1 MMKIVI
7 ATQYHENYGAHD
19 WDGKGQCP
27 QYWKAKGGSEYVVS
41 RKLTYNESIDTKL
54 VDSIVKAATEKVSR
68 NDDFCREYVID
79 WYILC
84 DDDLTAEEKQWVE
97 WTGKVSYP
105 SKVIDVEVPESVP
118 ATSFGLTLNF
128 S

>member
-27 QYWKAKGGSEYVVS
+27 QYWKAKGGSEYVLS
-41 RKLTYNESIDTKL
+41 RKLTFNESLSTTL
-54 VDSIVKAATEKVSR
+54 VDSLVKAATEKVSR
-68 NDDFCREYVID
+68 NDDYAREYVID
-79 WYILC
+79 WYLIA
-84 DDDLTAEEKQWVE
+84 DDELTAEEKQWVE

-105 SKVIDVEVPESVP
+105 SKVIDVEVAESVP

>member
-79 WYILC
+79 WYLIA
-84 DDDLTAEEKQWVE
+84 DDELTAEEKQWVE

>member
-54 VDSIVKAATEKVSR
+54 VDSIVKAAIEKVCYR
-68 NDDFCREYVID
+68 NNYSEEYAID
-79 WYILC
+79 WYIIC